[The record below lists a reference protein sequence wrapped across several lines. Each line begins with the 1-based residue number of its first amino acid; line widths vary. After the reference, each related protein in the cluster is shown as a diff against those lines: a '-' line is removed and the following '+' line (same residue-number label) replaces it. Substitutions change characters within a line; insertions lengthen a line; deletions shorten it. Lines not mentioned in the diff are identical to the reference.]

1 MQTFVSSLLAILAG
15 LFAIPVGIFFLEVLA
30 AAVLGRKQPPQRSSP
45 NLRPR
50 VAVLVPAHNESTGLL
65 PTLADIK
72 AQLLAGDRMLVV
84 ADNCTDDTAAVAAAA
99 GAEVIVRSDLN
110 KIGKGYALE
119 WGIRHLSTDPPGVVV
134 IIDADCRLADGSI
147 DHLSATCA
155 LTSRPAQGLDLMQ
168 APAQSAINYQV
179 AEFTWRVKNW
189 VRPLGLSALGLPCQL
204 MGTGMAFPW
213 VVIRLA
219 KLSSEQIVEDLKL
232 GLDLAMAGSPPIFC
246 PSAQVTSTFPTSAV
260 AAERQRQR
268 WEQGHVDMI
277 LARAPRLIILA
288 IVRRNLGLLALAL
301 DLAVPPLVLL
311 GLLTTGVLLL
321 AIIVAWF
328 FGSFAALIISG
339 ASFAALMTAIL
350 LSWIMFA
357 RDILPARALSSIA
370 HYGVRKLGFYRRF
383 LLGGRV
389 SHWIRTDR
397 K

>member
-15 LFAIPVGIFFLEVLA
+15 LFALPVGIFFLEVLA
-30 AAVLGRKQPPQRSSP
+30 AAVLGRRLPPQRSSP
-45 NLRPR
+45 DLRPR

-72 AQLLAGDRMLVV
+72 AQLRAGDRMLVV

-99 GAEVIVRSDLN
+99 GAEVIVRSDLK

-147 DHLSATCA
+147 DHLAATCA
-155 LTSRPAQGLDLMQ
+155 LTGRPAQGLDLMQ
-168 APAQSAINYQV
+168 APDQSAINYQV

-189 VRPLGLSALGLPCQL
+189 VRPLGLSALGLPCHL

-213 VVIRLA
+213 AVIRLA
-219 KLSSEQIVEDLKL
+219 KLSSGQIVEDLNL

-246 PSAQVTSTFPTSAV
+246 PSAQITSTFPISA
-260 AAERQRQR
+260 AAGDRQRQR

-311 GLLTTGVLLL
+311 GLLTTGMLLL
-321 AIIVAWF
+321 ASLAAWF
-328 FGSFAALIISG
+328 GGSYAALVTSA
-339 ASFAALMTAIL
+339 ASFAALMTAVL
-350 LSWIMFA
+350 VCWMLFG
-357 RDILPARALSSIA
+357 RDILPVRVLWSVAPYAL
-370 HYGVRKLGFYRRF
+370 RKFGLYWRIVS
-383 LLGGRV
+383 GGRV
-389 SHWIRTDR
+389 SQWIRTDR